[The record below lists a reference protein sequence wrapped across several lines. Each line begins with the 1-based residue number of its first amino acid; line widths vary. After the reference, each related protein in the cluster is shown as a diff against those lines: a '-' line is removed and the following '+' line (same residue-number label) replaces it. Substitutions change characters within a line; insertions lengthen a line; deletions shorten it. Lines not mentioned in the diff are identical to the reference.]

1 VRTAG
6 WLMMAWLAACTPG
19 FQDRPEDTGAGAPP
33 ELGATLNVGV
43 HGDTAHIELHLTN
56 TTTDVVALEFNTGQR
71 YDMEV
76 ADAEGRLLWR
86 WSDDMMFTQALGREA
101 VPAGES
107 LRYSAAWSAPTPGEY
122 IATARLVS
130 TNYPVELRTSFHV
143 PGD

>member
-6 WLMMAWLAACTPG
+6 WLMTAWLVACSPG
-19 FQDRPEDTGAGAPP
+19 MQERPVDPGAGAPP

-43 HGDTAHIELHLTN
+43 QGDSAHIELHLTN
-56 TTTDVVALEFNTGQR
+56 TTLEPVTLEFNTGQR

-76 ADAEGRLLWR
+76 ADAEGRPLWR
-86 WSDDMMFTQALGREA
+86 WSDDMMFTQAVGREI
-101 VPAGES
+101 VLAGES
-107 LRYSAAWSAPTPGEY
+107 LRYAARWPAPSAGEY

-130 TNYPVELRTSFHV
+130 TNYPVELRTSFRV